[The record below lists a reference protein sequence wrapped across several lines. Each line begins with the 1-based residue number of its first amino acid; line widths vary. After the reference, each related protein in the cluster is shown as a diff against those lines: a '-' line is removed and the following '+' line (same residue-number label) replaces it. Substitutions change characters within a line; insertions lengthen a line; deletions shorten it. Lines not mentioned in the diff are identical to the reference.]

1 MVFWICGALVFFLD
15 RGTKYL
21 VVKKLSL
28 GQTSPV
34 IEGFFHL
41 THVQNSGAAFGLLA
55 DKRWFFIIITLFI
68 LFVILYLQY
77 TVGKNSVRLSIV
89 LGLLAGGA
97 AGNFM
102 DRLKTGFVIDFIDFR
117 GIWSYVFNLADAAI
131 VFGMILLAWQILF
144 VEKG

>member
-1 MVFWICGALVFFLD
+1 M
-15 RGTKYL
+15 
-21 VVKKLSL
+21 
-28 GQTSPV
+28 
-34 IEGFFHL
+34 
-41 THVQNSGAAFGLLA
+41 
-55 DKRWFFIIITLFI
+55 
-68 LFVILYLQY
+68 
-77 TVGKNSVRLSIV
+77 GKNSVRLSIV

-102 DRLKTGFVIDFIDFR
+102 DRLKTGFVIDFVDFR